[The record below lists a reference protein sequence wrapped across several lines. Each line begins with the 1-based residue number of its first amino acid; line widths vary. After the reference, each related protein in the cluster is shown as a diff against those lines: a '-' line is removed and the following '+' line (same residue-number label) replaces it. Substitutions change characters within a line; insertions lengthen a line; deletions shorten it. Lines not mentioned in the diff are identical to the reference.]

1 LNIGIIQFG
10 EGYNVDWLIW
20 FGLLLFCV
28 TIGLLRD
35 GNPAAAAAAAASFTG
50 LGVGSGVGSNV
61 GFGALPIENVVD
73 SES

>member
-1 LNIGIIQFG
+1 M
-10 EGYNVDWLIW
+10 
-20 FGLLLFCV
+20 FCV
-28 TIGLLRD
+28 AIGLLRD
-35 GNPAAAAAAAASFTG
+35 GNPAAAASFTG